1 MSVKKPIWV
10 PSQQQIEN
18 SNMMKFIRH
27 VNSRFGKNIHTYDE
41 LYDWS
46 VNDTESFWQAVWE
59 FGKFKFSQGYSS
71 IMTKDE
77 MINTKWFQGAKLN
90 FAENLLRFQ
99 DNRTALI
106 GIREN
111 QGVVK
116 LSYQQLIEKAAVV
129 ANYLRSI
136 GVKKG
141 DRVAAFVSNI
151 PEAVIGMISS
161 VSLGAVWTS
170 CSPDFGAEAAIERF
184 GQVQPKVLFAVDN
197 SSYNGQ
203 VFDCSDKIKKM
214 CESIKSI
221 EKVIIIPQYKKFN
234 NDLYE
239 SINFIDYNKLSYSPL
254 SQIIFE
260 QVNFDHPLYIMYSS
274 GTTGKPKCIV
284 HGTGGV
290 LIQHF
295 KELSLHTNITEN
307 DVVTYYTTTGWMM
320 WNWLVSSLMLGASV
334 VLIDGSP
341 VYPTQSRLWDLID
354 EHKISIFGTSP
365 KYLSICQSNNIIP
378 KNRNE
383 LTSLK
388 IILSTGSPLT
398 VENFRWVYENVKKD
412 VQLSSISGGTDIISC
427 FMLGNPMLPIYEGEI
442 QCRGLGMKVEVY
454 DDDGQP
460 VYHQKGEL
468 VCTKPFPS
476 MPIYFWDDP
485 EMKKYKSS
493 YFEYYPGIWRHGDYV
508 MLTENGGVIVYG
520 RSDATLN
527 PGGVRIGTAEIYNV
541 VEKLDEVVDSLVV
554 GQNWNNDVRII
565 LFVVLKDTI
574 QLTDQLKEKIKAD
587 IKLKLSPRHVPA
599 KIIQINEVPR
609 TINMKKVEIAV
620 SKLIN
625 GLQVENMNSIAN
637 PDSLKQFENLK
648 ELLT

>member
-1 MSVKKPIWV
+1 MSAKKPLWV
-10 PSQQQIEN
+10 PSQQLIEN
-18 SNMMKFIRH
+18 SNIMKFIQY
-27 VNSRFGKNIHTYDE
+27 VNSRHAKNIQTYDE

-46 VNDTESFWQAVWE
+46 VNEIEDFWQAVWE
-59 FGKFKFSQGYSS
+59 FGKFKFSEGFSS
-71 IMTKDE
+71 IMTKEE

-99 DNRTALI
+99 DDRTALV

-111 QGVVK
+111 QEVVK
-116 LSYQQLIEKAAVV
+116 LSYQQLTEKAAVV
-129 ANYLRSI
+129 ANYLRSV

-141 DRVAAFVSNI
+141 DRVAAYISNI
-151 PEAVIGMISS
+151 PEAVIGMIAS

-197 SSYNGQ
+197 YSYNGQ
-203 VFDCSDKIKKM
+203 IYDCSNKIKEI
-214 CESIKSI
+214 CESVKSI
-221 EKVIIIPQYKKFN
+221 EKVLIIPQYTNFS
-234 NDLYE
+234 DLLYE
-239 SINFIDYNKLSYSPL
+239 SNNFKNYNELNTFSS
-254 SQIIFE
+254 SQIEFE
-260 QVNFDHPLYIMYSS
+260 QVDFDHPLYIMYSS

-284 HGTGGV
+284 HGTGRV

-295 KELSLHTNITEN
+295 KELYLHTNVTE
-307 DVVTYYTTTGWMM
+307 DDIITYYTTTGWMM
-320 WNWLVSSLMLGASV
+320 WNWLISSLMLGASV

-341 VYPTQSRLWDLID
+341 IYPTQSRLWDIID

-365 KYLSICQSNNIIP
+365 KFLSICQSNNYIP
-378 KNRNE
+378 KLNNE

-388 IILSTGSPLT
+388 TILSTGSPLT
-398 VENFRWVYENVKKD
+398 SENFRWVYENVKKD

-427 FMLGNPMLPIYEGEI
+427 FMLGNPILPVYEGEI

-454 DDDGQP
+454 DDNGQP
-460 VYHQKGEL
+460 VYNQKGEL

-476 MPIYFWDDP
+476 MPIYFWNDP
-485 EMKKYKSS
+485 DMKKYKSS
-493 YFEYYPGIWRHGDYV
+493 YFEYFPGIWRHGDYI

-541 VEKLDEVVDSLVV
+541 VEKIYEVADSLVV

-565 LFVVLKDTI
+565 LFVVLKDNIT
-574 QLTDQLKEKIKAD
+574 LTDQLKEKIKD
-587 IKLKLSPRHVPA
+587 NIKTKLSPRHVPS
-599 KIIQINEVPR
+599 KIIQIKDVPR

-625 GLQVENMNSIAN
+625 GLQVENINSIAN
-637 PDSLKQFENLK
+637 PDSLRQFENLK
-648 ELLT
+648 ELLE

>member
-18 SNMMKFIRH
+18 SNMMKFIRR
-27 VNSRFGKNIHTYDE
+27 VNSRFGKNIHAYDE

-46 VNDTESFWQAVWE
+46 VNDIENFWQAVWE

-71 IMTKDE
+71 IMTNDE

-197 SSYNGQ
+197 YSYNGQ
-203 VFDCSDKIKKM
+203 VFDCSNKVKKM

-221 EKVIIIPQYKKFN
+221 EKVIIIPQYNKFSD
-234 NDLYE
+234 DLYE
-239 SINFIDYNKLSYSPL
+239 SINFIDYNELSTFPS
-254 SQIIFE
+254 SQMMFE

-295 KELSLHTNITEN
+295 KELSLHTNITAN

-354 EHKISIFGTSP
+354 EHQISIFGTSP
-365 KYLSICQSNNIIP
+365 KYLSICQSNNLIP

-454 DDDGQP
+454 DDNGQP

-476 MPIYFWDDP
+476 MPIYFLNDP

-574 QLTDQLKEKIKAD
+574 QLTDQLKEKIKAE

-625 GLQVENMNSIAN
+625 GLLVDNINSIAN

>member
-1 MSVKKPIWV
+1 MSAKKPLWV
-10 PSQQQIEN
+10 PSQQSIEN
-18 SNMMKFIRH
+18 SNMMKFIRY
-27 VNSRFGKNIHTYDE
+27 VNSRFVKNFHTYDE

-46 VNDTESFWQAVWE
+46 VNDIEEFWKAVWE
-59 FGKFKFSQGYSS
+59 FGKFKFSEGYSS

-90 FAENLLRFQ
+90 FAENLLRFK

-111 QGVVK
+111 QEVVK
-116 LSYQQLIEKAAVV
+116 VSYQQLVEKVAVV
-129 ANYLRSI
+129 ANYLRSV

-141 DRVAAFVSNI
+141 DRVAAFISNV

-161 VSLGAVWTS
+161 VSLGALWTS
-170 CSPDFGAEAAIERF
+170 CSSEFGAEAAIERF
-184 GQVQPKVLFAVDN
+184 GQVQPRVLFAVDN
-197 SSYNGQ
+197 YSYNGQ
-203 VFDCSDKIKKM
+203 VFDCSYKIKEI

-221 EKVIIIPQYKKFN
+221 EKVLIIPQYN
-234 NDLYE
+234 NFSKHLYE
-239 SINFIDYNKLSYSPL
+239 SINYINYNELPAPSSN
-254 SQIIFE
+254 QIKFE
-260 QVNFDHPLYIMYSS
+260 QVDFVHPLYIMYSS

-295 KELSLHTNITEN
+295 KELYLHTNISEN
-307 DVVTYYTTTGWMM
+307 DVITYYTTTGWMM
-320 WNWLVSSLMLGASV
+320 WNWLISSLMLGASV

-341 VYPTQSRLWDLID
+341 VYPSQSRLWDLID

-365 KYLSICQSNNIIP
+365 KYLSMCQSNNLIP
-378 KNRNE
+378 KINNE
-383 LTSLK
+383 LTFLK

-398 VENFRWVYENVKKD
+398 IENFRWVYENVKKD

-442 QCRGLGMKVEVY
+442 QCRGLGMKVEVF
-454 DDDGQP
+454 DDNGQP
-460 VYHQKGEL
+460 IYNEKGEL

-476 MPIYFWDDP
+476 MPIYFWNDP
-485 EMKKYKSS
+485 EMEKYKSS
-493 YFEYYPGIWRHGDYV
+493 YFEYYPGIWRHGDYI
-508 MLTENGGVIVYG
+508 MLTANGGVIVYG

-527 PGGVRIGTAEIYNV
+527 PGGVRIGTTEIYNV
-541 VEKLDEVVDSLVV
+541 VEKMDEVADSLAV

-565 LFVVLKDTI
+565 LFVVLKDSIT
-574 QLTDQLKEKIKAD
+574 LTEHLKEKIKSN
-587 IKLKLSPRHVPA
+587 IKSKLSPRHVPA

-625 GLQVENMNSIAN
+625 GLQVENINSIAN
-637 PDSLKQFENLK
+637 YDSLKQFENLK
-648 ELLT
+648 ELSD

>member
-18 SNMMKFIRH
+18 SNMMKFIRR
-27 VNSRFGKNIHTYDE
+27 VNSRFGKNIHAYDE

-46 VNDTESFWQAVWE
+46 VNDIENFWQAVWE

-71 IMTKDE
+71 IMTNDE

-197 SSYNGQ
+197 YSYNGQ
-203 VFDCSDKIKKM
+203 VFDCSNKVKKM

-221 EKVIIIPQYKKFN
+221 EKVIIIPQYNKFSD
-234 NDLYE
+234 DLYE
-239 SINFIDYNKLSYSPL
+239 SINFIDYNELSTFPS
-254 SQIIFE
+254 SQMMFE

-295 KELSLHTNITEN
+295 KELSLHTNITAN

-365 KYLSICQSNNIIP
+365 KYLSICQSNNLIP

-454 DDDGQP
+454 DDNGQP

-476 MPIYFWDDP
+476 MPIYFLNDP

-574 QLTDQLKEKIKAD
+574 QLTDQLKEKIKAE

-625 GLQVENMNSIAN
+625 GLLVDNINSIAN

>member
-1 MSVKKPIWV
+1 MLI
-10 PSQQQIEN
+10 
-18 SNMMKFIRH
+18 
-27 VNSRFGKNIHTYDE
+27 IHAYDE

-46 VNDTESFWQAVWE
+46 VNDIENFWQAVWE

-71 IMTKDE
+71 IMTNDE

-197 SSYNGQ
+197 YSYNGQ
-203 VFDCSDKIKKM
+203 VFDCSNKVKKM

-221 EKVIIIPQYKKFN
+221 EKVIIIPQYNKFSD
-234 NDLYE
+234 DLYE
-239 SINFIDYNKLSYSPL
+239 SINFIDYNELSTFPS
-254 SQIIFE
+254 SQMMFE

-295 KELSLHTNITEN
+295 KELSLHTNITAN

-365 KYLSICQSNNIIP
+365 KYLSICQSNNLIP

-454 DDDGQP
+454 DDNGQP

-476 MPIYFWDDP
+476 MPIYFLNDP

-574 QLTDQLKEKIKAD
+574 QLTDQLKEKIKAE

-625 GLQVENMNSIAN
+625 GLLVDNINSIAN